1 MAKKQ
6 TEIQVHDE
14 MLTSKIYII
23 RNQKVMVDR
32 DLAGL
37 YGVETKKLKQAV
49 KRNINRFPTDFMFE
63 MNKIEFEN
71 WRSQFVTSNS
81 EKMGLRYAPFCFTEQ
96 GVAMLSSVLNSERA
110 IKVNIQ
116 IMRVFTQLRR
126 AVSENTELKLEIEQI
141 KKKLANHGQ
150 NIELVFRYL
159 DELIEK
165 KDKPRKKVGYLER

>member
-1 MAKKQ
+1 LFSLKSTLKIKIGYYFGDMAKKQ
-6 TEIQVHDE
+6 TEIQVQNE

-71 WRSQFVTSNS
+71 WRSQFATSKN
-81 EKMGLRYAPFCFTEQ
+81 
-96 GVAMLSSVLNSERA
+96 
-110 IKVNIQ
+110 
-116 IMRVFTQLRR
+116 
-126 AVSENTELKLEIEQI
+126 
-141 KKKLANHGQ
+141 
-150 NIELVFRYL
+150 
-159 DELIEK
+159 
-165 KDKPRKKVGYLER
+165 